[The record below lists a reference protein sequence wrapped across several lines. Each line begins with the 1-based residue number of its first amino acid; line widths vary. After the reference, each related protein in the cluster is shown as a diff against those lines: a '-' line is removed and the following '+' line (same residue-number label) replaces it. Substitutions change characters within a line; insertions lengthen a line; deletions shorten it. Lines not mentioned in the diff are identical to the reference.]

1 MCVVGL
7 FRGISKKGNS
17 IYLALRYVYVCVCVY
32 VSVCV
37 CVCLYVCVC
46 EWVSVC
52 ACGGKWVCMRI
63 FFSSFAP
70 TRLGVWCRFQM
81 FILNKFGDE
90 NTIDVSSFR
99 ITTYTHY
106 SQLI

>member
-1 MCVVGL
+1 ME
-7 FRGISKKGNS
+7 FPKREI
-17 IYLALRYVYVCVCVY
+17 LALRYVGVCVCWGKW
-32 VSVCV
+32 VCMRIFF
-37 CVCLYVCVC
+37 
-46 EWVSVC
+46 SSFAPFAGVC

-106 SQLI
+106 S